1 VRHLISGGGGG
12 FVSHVEGMTRD
23 ARGGERLL
31 AVLDYDLLRWLEVGE
46 VWVGVTWWSES
57 LLGLDITC
65 AD

>member
-1 VRHLISGGGGG
+1 
-12 FVSHVEGMTRD
+12 MTRD

-31 AVLDYDLLRWLEVGE
+31 AVLDYDLLRWLDVGE

-57 LLGLDITC
+57 LLGLDVTC